1 MRHGITSG
9 LFSASLC
16 LGLTVQAVGL
26 HAAAAQAARAIP
38 AAQNTTPASGTS
50 PAPTTATQGEHIV
63 AVVNGDVISQGDVD
77 ARGRLFALS
86 TGMGVS
92 PDILARLRP
101 QVTRQLIDERLRLQ
115 EEQKRKIVVSDKE
128 IADAVA
134 GIEQRNGMTVGALRA
149 KLSAEGVAL
158 RTLYDQTRVQLGWT
172 RVLRDE
178 LGPRADITDAEITAE
193 LARLK
198 AQTGQTEYQ
207 IAEIF
212 LPIDDPS
219 KAAETQRFA
228 DTVIGQ
234 LRAGAP
240 FSVVAAQFSQSQTAL
255 QGGDAGW
262 VHLDQED
269 PQVAAVLKEMPQGAI
284 SNPIR
289 VPGGI
294 SIVTLR
300 GKREVGHDMATMI
313 SLRQVFLP
321 FSTPLDPANPT
332 EQQKK
337 QLVAAEG
344 VVKTAHSC
352 DAMEA
357 DAKSLN
363 SPRPANP
370 GDVRLESL
378 NPQMRGLLGALAPEQ
393 VSKPLVSSE
402 GIGLIMVCSRD
413 QKNVADVGNK
423 EEVGQ
428 RLLNDRVELV
438 SRQLVR
444 ELRRKAIID
453 VRG

>member
-1 MRHGITSG
+1 MRHAIGSG
-9 LFSASLC
+9 FLSASVC
-16 LGLTVQAVGL
+16 LGLTLQTVGL

-38 AAQNTTPASGTS
+38 AAQSTTQTPA
-50 PAPTTATQGEHIV
+50 AATVTPGEHIV

-92 PDILARLRP
+92 PDVLARLRP

-115 EEQKRKIVVSDKE
+115 EEQKRKIVVTDKE

-134 GIEQRNGMTVGALRA
+134 GIEQRNGMPVGALRA

-178 LGPRADITDAEITAE
+178 LGPRAEISEADVAAEQAV
-193 LARLK
+193 LK
-198 AQTGQTEYQ
+198 AQSGQTEYR
-207 IAEIF
+207 IGEIF

-219 KAAETQRFA
+219 KAADTQRFA

-269 PQVAAVLKEMPQGAI
+269 PQVTAVLKEMPEGAI

-294 SIVTLR
+294 DIVTLR
-300 GKREVGHDMATMI
+300 GKREVGRDMATMI

-332 EQQKK
+332 DQQKK
-337 QLVAAEG
+337 QLVTAQGLA
-344 VVKTAHSC
+344 KTVHSC

-357 DAKSLN
+357 AAKSVN

-370 GDVRLESL
+370 GDVRQETL
-378 NPQMRGLLGALAPEQ
+378 NPQMRGLLGSLAPEQ
-393 VSKPLVSSE
+393 MSKPLVSSE
-402 GIGLIMVCSRD
+402 GIGLIMVCARD
-413 QKNVADVGNK
+413 QKNVAEGGSK
-423 EEVGQ
+423 EEIGQ

-444 ELRRKAIID
+444 DLRRKAVID

>member
-1 MRHGITSG
+1 MRHGVTSG
-9 LFSASLC
+9 LLSASVC
-16 LGLTVQAVGL
+16 FGLTVQAVGL
-26 HAAAAQAARAIP
+26 HAAAAQAAR
-38 AAQNTTPASGTS
+38 TTPVTQGATTPPS
-50 PAPTTATQGEHIV
+50 PAVTPGEHIV

-92 PDILARLRP
+92 PDVLARLRP

-134 GIEQRNGMTVGALRA
+134 GIEQRNGMPVGALRA

-178 LGPRADITDAEITAE
+178 LGPRSEISDSEIAAEQAV
-193 LARLK
+193 LK
-198 AQTGQTEYQ
+198 AQTGQTEYR
-207 IAEIF
+207 IGEIF

-219 KAAETQRFA
+219 KAADTQRFA

-234 LRAGAP
+234 LRAGAS

-269 PQVAAVLKEMPQGAI
+269 PQVAAVLKEMPEGAI

-294 SIVTLR
+294 SIVTLH
-300 GKREVGHDMATMI
+300 GKREVGRDLATMI

-321 FSTPLDPANPT
+321 FSTPLDPASPT
-332 EQQKK
+332 EQQRK
-337 QLVAAEG
+337 QLLTAEG
-344 VVKTAHSC
+344 LAKTVHSC

-357 DAKSLN
+357 AAKSVN

-370 GDVRLESL
+370 GDVRQEAL
-378 NPQMRGLLGALAPEQ
+378 NPQMRGLIGALAPEQ

-413 QKNVADVGNK
+413 QKNVAEGGSK
-423 EEVGQ
+423 AEVGQ
-428 RLLNDRVELV
+428 RMLNERVELV

-444 ELRRKAIID
+444 DLRRKAIID
-453 VRG
+453 VRS